1 MVGLSCGL
9 ACLWHPCSPAP
20 ASLPA
25 QVFFRLMHRNQ
36 HALREQIAGDLWV
49 LYDGLKEAL
58 GKELAD
64 GGAPPGVPF
73 KWP

>member
-1 MVGLSCGL
+1 
-9 ACLWHPCSPAP
+9 
-20 ASLPA
+20 
-25 QVFFRLMHRNQ
+25 MHRNQ
-36 HALREQIAGDLWV
+36 HALREQIAGNLWV